1 MYSYT
6 WDAETG
12 GLLLNT
18 TPLAFSK
25 EPRPVYYKELDI
37 LGFDQ
42 YWHYAKDDSFPYMWA
57 EANTYI
63 YRGRIVAK
71 TKSGSLYTAPELII
85 LDEPEPDGQ
94 PLRFVDIPAMV
105 EKNRSIMDGLVQDT
119 IKRVNTVYQDF
130 QKKIDI
136 FYVACSGG
144 KDSVVD
150 LDIVQR
156 TLPHEKIIVLFGN
169 TQMESSDTYASI
181 KDIREWCKNEDIVFL
196 ESKSSLS
203 PSQTWKLFGP
213 PATTNRWCC
222 SVHKTSPQIELLRN
236 YTGNRDFTGMAFTG
250 IRGDESLSR
259 SEYDDISYGKKHSG
273 QYSCHPILAWNSAEL
288 FNYIYERNLI
298 INETYKK
305 GNSRASCLVCPMSS
319 GKHEYMKYALYSPQI
334 DPLLNLISSTSE
346 KNATETEM
354 HELIDIGF
362 WKNRRTGKELNFGS
376 DLFSVD
382 VLKNELTITVFQEN
396 FDWREWAKTVGDFQE
411 IQPGIFHCLYKGKTY
426 VISVGSK
433 QGTTIFKLSDSN
445 TSKESIRFSSLLRS
459 IVVKS
464 LYCVHCGVCMA
475 DCKTDSIRIIDGQ
488 IKIAASCVHCGNCH
502 DIYEHCLRYNSI
514 RNKIGGKQKVKG
526 LDRYYTFGVRKE
538 WMRTYFEFDGSPAF
552 WESNGN
558 SQVDNKKKDA
568 FQHFVEDAGIATYD
582 KNAPGDK
589 YMKYVPT
596 KLVACIKHEKEDVQW
611 AMMLSNLAY
620 TPAYG
625 WYIKNIERFVPYTPD
640 QLRAMLE
647 LVMEGDSKGLGK
659 RNVID
664 SFKNALICT
673 PLGKEIGLG
682 ECNYTEKTSSS
693 RTTRSLVD
701 LTRTSWSN
709 PDPRVILYSLYK
721 YAEAC
726 DGLYQ
731 FTLARLMNFDF
742 ESEGVSPAQI
752 FGLDRETMQKLL
764 MGLSVQY
771 PDYISATFT
780 LDLDNINLRDDKQ
793 SSDVLELF

>member
-222 SVHKTSPQIELLRN
+222 SVP
-236 YTGNRDFTGMAFTG
+236 
-250 IRGDESLSR
+250 
-259 SEYDDISYGKKHSG
+259 
-273 QYSCHPILAWNSAEL
+273 
-288 FNYIYERNLI
+288 
-298 INETYKK
+298 
-305 GNSRASCLVCPMSS
+305 
-319 GKHEYMKYALYSPQI
+319 
-334 DPLLNLISSTSE
+334 
-346 KNATETEM
+346 
-354 HELIDIGF
+354 
-362 WKNRRTGKELNFGS
+362 
-376 DLFSVD
+376 
-382 VLKNELTITVFQEN
+382 
-396 FDWREWAKTVGDFQE
+396 
-411 IQPGIFHCLYKGKTY
+411 
-426 VISVGSK
+426 
-433 QGTTIFKLSDSN
+433 
-445 TSKESIRFSSLLRS
+445 
-459 IVVKS
+459 
-464 LYCVHCGVCMA
+464 
-475 DCKTDSIRIIDGQ
+475 
-488 IKIAASCVHCGNCH
+488 
-502 DIYEHCLRYNSI
+502 
-514 RNKIGGKQKVKG
+514 
-526 LDRYYTFGVRKE
+526 
-538 WMRTYFEFDGSPAF
+538 
-552 WESNGN
+552 
-558 SQVDNKKKDA
+558 
-568 FQHFVEDAGIATYD
+568 
-582 KNAPGDK
+582 
-589 YMKYVPT
+589 
-596 KLVACIKHEKEDVQW
+596 
-611 AMMLSNLAY
+611 
-620 TPAYG
+620 
-625 WYIKNIERFVPYTPD
+625 
-640 QLRAMLE
+640 
-647 LVMEGDSKGLGK
+647 
-659 RNVID
+659 
-664 SFKNALICT
+664 
-673 PLGKEIGLG
+673 
-682 ECNYTEKTSSS
+682 
-693 RTTRSLVD
+693 
-701 LTRTSWSN
+701 
-709 PDPRVILYSLYK
+709 
-721 YAEAC
+721 
-726 DGLYQ
+726 
-731 FTLARLMNFDF
+731 
-742 ESEGVSPAQI
+742 
-752 FGLDRETMQKLL
+752 
-764 MGLSVQY
+764 
-771 PDYISATFT
+771 
-780 LDLDNINLRDDKQ
+780 
-793 SSDVLELF
+793 